1 MTLKII
7 KGKKETGSGVSDKG
21 LFIIEAI
28 NNKDEVGYIA
38 EVGGKISVSQKLIPQ
53 VVRYTSYKE
62 AKLQVNHIE
71 SNIQGLKLKILSQKK
86 IEEIL
91 ADDKNLDVVVPV
103 GEVKESYIVGVFDN
117 TTLETIGYL
126 CYNPDNKSY
135 FMKQSK
141 NGVAFWDSKENV
153 DKFIEGGT
161 KLIASY
167 PNLKLTAILLK

>member
-1 MTLKII
+1 MTLKVI
-7 KGKKETGSGVSDKG
+7 KGKKTGSNVSDKG
-21 LFIIEAI
+21 LFIIEAT
-28 NNKDEVGYIA
+28 NNKEEVGYIA

-62 AKLQVNHIE
+62 AKHQVNHIE
-71 SNIQGLKLKILSQKK
+71 SNVKGLKLKILSQKS

-91 ADDKNLDVVVPV
+91 SSDQNLDVVIPIK
-103 GEVKESYIVGVFDN
+103 EVKESYIVGVFDN
-117 TTLETIGYL
+117 TSLETIGYL

-135 FMKQSK
+135 FMKKSK
-141 NGVAFWDSKENV
+141 DGVAFWDSKENV

-161 KLIASY
+161 RLIASY